1 MSNEHTVKSYEE
13 ELRYLIDSVI
23 KMGSLT
29 ESQLVDSMDA
39 VIKVDKDS
47 IDKIIKSDDEINK
60 FRSKIDTQIMT
71 LLVKRAPMAI
81 DLRETISSLKISQD
95 LERIGDLSKSN
106 AKKVKP
112 LPLDLPEELLGNLKR
127 LGDLVIKQLND
138 VLDSYVNK
146 NYDKAK
152 EVWEKDEQVDD
163 LTYIAMESVI
173 DFLSKEADL
182 KEKLFSNKMN
192 GKIFIIEDEP
202 SIIQLVQ
209 HNLEKNGFIVS
220 SSVNGNDGLKEL
232 KKFQPDLLLLD
243 WMLPDLSGIEICKNI
258 RKDNSIKN
266 LPVIMLTAKGEEEDK
281 IKGLDSGVD
290 DYLTKPFSFNELMA
304 RIKAVLRRSNPN
316 TVSDNLE
323 FEDLVLDRIEKR
335 VYRDKKEIQLGPTEF
350 RLLEFSLVNP
360 KRVYSRDQIL
370 ENVWPN
376 NINVESRTIDVH
388 IRRLRKSINIQNK
401 KELIRTVRSSGYSLI

>member
-1 MSNEHTVKSYEE
+1 
-13 ELRYLIDSVI
+13 
-23 KMGSLT
+23 
-29 ESQLVDSMDA
+29 
-39 VIKVDKDS
+39 
-47 IDKIIKSDDEINK
+47 
-60 FRSKIDTQIMT
+60 
-71 LLVKRAPMAI
+71 
-81 DLRETISSLKISQD
+81 
-95 LERIGDLSKSN
+95 
-106 AKKVKP
+106 
-112 LPLDLPEELLGNLKR
+112 
-127 LGDLVIKQLND
+127 
-138 VLDSYVNK
+138 
-146 NYDKAK
+146 
-152 EVWEKDEQVDD
+152 
-163 LTYIAMESVI
+163 
-173 DFLSKEADL
+173 
-182 KEKLFSNKMN
+182 MN

-202 SIIQLVQ
+202 SIIKLVQ

-258 RKDNSIKN
+258 RKDTSIKN

-335 VYRDKKEIQLGPTEF
+335 VYRNNKEIQLGPTEF
-350 RLLEFSLVNP
+350 RLLEFFLVNP